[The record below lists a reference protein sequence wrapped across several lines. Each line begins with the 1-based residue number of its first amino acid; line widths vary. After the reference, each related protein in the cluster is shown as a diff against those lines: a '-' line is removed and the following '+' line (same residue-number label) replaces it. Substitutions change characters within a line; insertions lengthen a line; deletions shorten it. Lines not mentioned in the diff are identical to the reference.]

1 MCRLLQGDGQC
12 CISLGAG
19 ASQYGGID
27 LLNMDSLSNPGPVSE
42 APQQELL
49 RSSAH
54 ELGLT
59 QQELAARMAVPW
71 TTFKKWLTPADSK
84 NAREMPAMAV
94 QLLRELKENRNLKEE
109 LLKLK
114 ALQ

>member
-1 MCRLLQGDGQC
+1 MGTP
-12 CISLGAG
+12 
-19 ASQYGGID
+19 
-27 LLNMDSLSNPGPVSE
+27 SNPLPAS
-42 APQQELL
+42 ASSQQDLL

-94 QLLRELKENRNLKEE
+94 QLIRELKENRNLKDE